1 MLSMPPAT
9 ITSASPSWM
18 AWAASTTA
26 FSPEPQALFTVKLG
40 TSFGTPPSNA
50 ATRPG
55 FRPSP
60 AGSTWPRITSSTCA
74 GSRRA
79 RCIASR
85 TATPPSLV
93 AGVCARAPPR
103 VPMAVRVALTI
114 TGVGMTDPPSSRG
127 NVAPPAA
134 SRHPLDSDSC
144 ATETGALMARFA
156 LIMSGGGARGAYE
169 AGVLS
174 YVLDDLPRRLE
185 RPVRFQ
191 ILTGTSVGA
200 IHACYVAATLGRPHA
215 GRGLID
221 IWRSLEVRGV
231 YQVGVGDVVGI
242 PLRLLGLA
250 GQRTMPA
257 EGAIPERLTGLLD
270 TLPLER
276 LVGESIPWDDL
287 RRHVDAGEVAAVA
300 VTATEIS
307 SGKSVVWVDNREGV
321 VRRWAR
327 DPFVVARP
335 AKLAPAHALASAAIP
350 FLFPAPRIDG
360 AYYCDGG
367 LRLNTPLAPALRLG
381 ADRLL
386 IVGLRHAPTPEE
398 EAALA
403 PHREANYSSLAY
415 LGGKVLNAL
424 LLDHVDYD
432 VDRLRLVNAIL
443 DTGVRV
449 YGPDFLPRINET
461 IEALRGTPYKVVHNL
476 YLRPSRDPG
485 VIATE
490 CLEHHRGPEGLR
502 ERVSHAVIRYA
513 AQGVVAEADLLS
525 YLFFDRCYAE
535 HLMELGWADD

>member
-1 MLSMPPAT
+1 
-9 ITSASPSWM
+9 
-18 AWAASTTA
+18 
-26 FSPEPQALFTVKLG
+26 
-40 TSFGTPPSNA
+40 
-50 ATRPG
+50 
-55 FRPSP
+55 
-60 AGSTWPRITSSTCA
+60 
-74 GSRRA
+74 
-79 RCIASR
+79 
-85 TATPPSLV
+85 
-93 AGVCARAPPR
+93 
-103 VPMAVRVALTI
+103 
-114 TGVGMTDPPSSRG
+114 
-127 NVAPPAA
+127 
-134 SRHPLDSDSC
+134 
-144 ATETGALMARFA
+144 MARFA

-276 LVGESIPWDDL
+276 LVREIIPWNDL
-287 RRHVDAGEVAAVA
+287 RRHVDAGEVDAVA
-300 VTATEIS
+300 VAATEIS
-307 SGKSVVWVDNREGV
+307 TGKSVVWVDNREGA

-327 DPFVVARP
+327 DPFVIARP
-335 AKLAPAHALASAAIP
+335 ARLGPGHALASAAIP

-386 IVGLRHAPTPEE
+386 IVGLRHMPTPAE

-403 PHREANYSSLAY
+403 AHREANYSSLAY
-415 LGGKVLNAL
+415 LAGKVLNAL

-443 DTGVRV
+443 DTGARA
-449 YGPDFLPRINET
+449 YGPEFLRRINQV
-461 IEALRGTPYKVVHNL
+461 IEEMRGTPYRVVRDVYVL
-476 YLRPSRDPG
+476 PSRDLA
-485 VIATE
+485 VMAAE
-490 CLEHHRGPEGLR
+490 CLEAHRGGPGLR
-502 ERVSHAVIRYA
+502 AWLSDAALRYA
-513 AQGVVAEADLLS
+513 VRGIAGEADLLS
-525 YLFFDRCYAE
+525 YLYFDRCYAE
-535 HLMELGWADD
+535 HLIELGRADAAARADELVEFFGDHG

>member
-1 MLSMPPAT
+1 MAT
-9 ITSASPSWM
+9 
-18 AWAASTTA
+18 
-26 FSPEPQALFTVKLG
+26 
-40 TSFGTPPSNA
+40 
-50 ATRPG
+50 
-55 FRPSP
+55 
-60 AGSTWPRITSSTCA
+60 
-74 GSRRA
+74 
-79 RCIASR
+79 
-85 TATPPSLV
+85 
-93 AGVCARAPPR
+93 
-103 VPMAVRVALTI
+103 
-114 TGVGMTDPPSSRG
+114 
-127 NVAPPAA
+127 
-134 SRHPLDSDSC
+134 
-144 ATETGALMARFA
+144 FA

-250 GQRTMPA
+250 GRRTMPA

-276 LVGESIPWDDL
+276 LVRESIPWDDL
-287 RRHVDAGEVAAVA
+287 RRHVDAGEVDAVA
-300 VTATEIS
+300 VAATEIS
-307 SGKSVVWVDNREGV
+307 SGKSVVWVDNREGA

-327 DPFVVARP
+327 DPFVIARP
-335 AKLAPAHALASAAIP
+335 ARLGPGHALASAAIP

-386 IVGLRHAPTPEE
+386 IVGLRHTPTPEE

-403 PHREANYSSLAY
+403 AHREANYSSLAY
-415 LGGKVLNAL
+415 LAGKVLNAL

-443 DTGVRV
+443 DTGARA
-449 YGPDFLPRINET
+449 YGPEFLRRINQV
-461 IEALRGTPYKVVHNL
+461 IEEMRGTPYRVVRDVYVL
-476 YLRPSRDPG
+476 PSRDLS
-485 VIATE
+485 VMAAE
-490 CLEHHRGPEGLR
+490 CLEAHRGGPGLR
-502 ERVSHAVIRYA
+502 AWLSDAALRYA
-513 AQGVVAEADLLS
+513 VRGIAGEADLLS
-525 YLFFDRCYAE
+525 YLYFDRCYAE
-535 HLMELGWADD
+535 HLIELGRADSAARADELVEFFRDG